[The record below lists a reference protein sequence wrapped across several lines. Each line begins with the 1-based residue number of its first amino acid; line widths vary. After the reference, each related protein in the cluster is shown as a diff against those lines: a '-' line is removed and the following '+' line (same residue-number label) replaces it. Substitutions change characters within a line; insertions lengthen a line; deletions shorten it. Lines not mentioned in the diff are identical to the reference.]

1 MSEEPKTYK
10 ILLKDMALRFVVP
23 DSVAEARVKDLIH
36 YFRGQPRGYIEP
48 ETIAWIKSFEPG
60 PYHPSIS

>member
-36 YFRGQPRGYIEP
+36 Y
-48 ETIAWIKSFEPG
+48 
-60 PYHPSIS
+60 